1 MKHAS
6 LLLLALAC
14 LGSAA
19 TVHASPNCTLKLK
32 GDDKMQYDLKTATVS
47 AACPKVTVE
56 LTHTGKLAKAAMGHN
71 VVISLSSDMTEITTA
86 GMKAGAAAGYVPKGD
101 PKVIVATTV
110 VGGGESTKA
119 SFPGSKL
126 KPGGDYMFFCSF
138 PGHSA
143 IMKGKLVVT
152 K

>member
-14 LGSAA
+14 LGAA
-19 TVHASPNCTLKLK
+19 ANADASNCTIKLK

-47 AACPKVTVE
+47 AGCPKITIE
-56 LTHTGKLAKAAMGHN
+56 FAHTGKLAKEAMGHN
-71 VVISLSSDMTEITTA
+71 VVISLASDMGAVTA
-86 GMKAGAAAGYVPKGD
+86 AGVKAGLVADYVPKGD
-101 PKVIVATTV
+101 ARVIAHTTV
-110 VGGGESTKA
+110 VGGGATTKA
-119 SFPGSKL
+119 SFPGNKL
-126 KPGGDYMFFCSF
+126 KPGGAYAFYCSF

-143 IMKGKLVVT
+143 IMKGTLVVT